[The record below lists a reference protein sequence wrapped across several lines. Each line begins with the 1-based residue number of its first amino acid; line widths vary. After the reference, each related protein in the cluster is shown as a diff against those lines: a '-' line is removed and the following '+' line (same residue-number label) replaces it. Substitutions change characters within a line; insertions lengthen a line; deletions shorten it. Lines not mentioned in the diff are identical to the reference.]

1 MKQMKLHA
9 EFHVDLPTVEVAINN
24 EEKDFSEMTKEEK
37 YSVIYVLSTI
47 LGKIESQIKDD
58 GDNGEEE

>member
-1 MKQMKLHA
+1 MKQMKLRA